1 MSGRLFITAFALTF
15 AVALALPRLSQ
26 DAMGGAEAPEGGQA
40 MGEATANAAAT
51 APALPP
57 ARYGA
62 TVEIDRSSDG
72 HFWANV
78 LLNGTTKRM
87 LVDTG
92 ATSIALSEEDAHSIG
107 INPLPSAFSDQ
118 ATTASGVVQVARV
131 HIATVRIGD
140 IERADIP
147 AVVIQGQ
154 QSIAPLFGQSFLRT
168 IDNVSISGDK
178 MVMR

>member
-1 MSGRLFITAFALTF
+1 MSARLFITAFALTF
-15 AVALALPRLSQ
+15 GVALAVPKLQQASSEGEQSPTNMQ
-26 DAMGGAEAPEGGQA
+26 AGG
-40 MGEATANAAAT
+40 GERANAAA

-62 TVEIDRSSDG
+62 TVEIARSNDG
-72 HFWANV
+72 HFWTNV

-107 INPLPSAFSDQ
+107 INPLPSAYTET
-118 ATTASGVVQVARV
+118 AETASGTVHVARV
-131 HIATVRIGD
+131 HIASVRIGD

-147 AVVIQGQ
+147 AVVIQGNT
-154 QSIAPLFGQSFLRT
+154 SIAPLFGQSFLRT
-168 IDNVSISGDK
+168 LDEVSIRGDN
-178 MVMR
+178 MVIR